1 MLCFVSHGFAA
12 LRSVS
17 LTVYHGESLEARE
30 HFLQVFSYCGFAMSG
45 CVKINIFFLKITK
58 FLMETS
64 LPTPICQGLC

>member
-45 CVKINIFFLKITK
+45 CVKINIFFLKITN
-58 FLMETS
+58 F
-64 LPTPICQGLC
+64 

>member
-30 HFLQVFSYCGFAMSG
+30 HDSRY
-45 CVKINIFFLKITK
+45 
-58 FLMETS
+58 S
-64 LPTPICQGLC
+64 LTADLPCLGV